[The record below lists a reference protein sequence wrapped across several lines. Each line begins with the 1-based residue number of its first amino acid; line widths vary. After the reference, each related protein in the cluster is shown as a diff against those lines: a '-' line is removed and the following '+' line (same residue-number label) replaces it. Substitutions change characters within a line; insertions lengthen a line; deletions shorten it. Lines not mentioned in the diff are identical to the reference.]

1 MTWTKDQIAREWLS
15 LPAPAGGAQAAA
27 ACTRDIKDA
36 RRLASPRENIL
47 PRPKALCSFPCQV
60 CKGQAGAT
68 RRGQRP
74 PLQAFPLPKT
84 PPAPLGSRRRPPP
97 APEHTY
103 DAASIALQ
111 RSTLPRS
118 SSVQPPVP
126 CNAHRFR
133 LRALVDGA
141 HQDTGH
147 RAKIKVKSTVKIRAK
162 GNHSTII

>member
-1 MTWTKDQIAREWLS
+1 MA
-15 LPAPAGGAQAAA
+15 LPPRPPGGAQAAA
-27 ACTRDIKDA
+27 ACTRRSA
-36 RRLASPRENIL
+36 FRSPLGVGRGRSALPLPEALSSRASLSPQGSSRRYA
-47 PRPKALCSFPCQV
+47 PRPEAAL
-60 CKGQAGAT
+60 AGLA
-68 RRGQRP
+68 
-74 PLQAFPLPKT
+74 LPYT
-84 PPAPLGSRRRPPP
+84 PPAPQGSRRRPPP
-97 APEHTY
+97 APGHTY